1 MRNLYAFFN
10 GKLYIFFQKISS
22 HLLNFVFL
30 FFRYLT
36 SAFYSKDTKAVIHK
50 LGEEIKKPNFEKVD
64 ESLYVTIDMV
74 KDLALASN
82 GLFQFVIFRPI
93 TDGWEL
99 LDAALGPSHSS
110 ENITSFNPTS
120 QVKNL

>member
-1 MRNLYAFFN
+1 
-10 GKLYIFFQKISS
+10 
-22 HLLNFVFL
+22 
-30 FFRYLT
+30 LT
-36 SAFYSKDTKAVIHK
+36 SAFYSKDTKTIIHK
-50 LGEEIKKPNFEKVD
+50 LGEEINKPNFEKVD

-82 GLFQFVIFRPI
+82 GLFQFVILRPI

-99 LDAALGPSHSS
+99 LDAALGPSHSP
-110 ENITSFNPTS
+110 ENITRFNPTS